1 MGTNPKRQSE
11 KLDTLLKVEASFMLF
26 SNIYLIRLRKHSLY
40 TKWPWVIL
48 KQLDSSPSIDLI
60 G

>member
-11 KLDTLLKVEASFMLF
+11 KLDTLLKVEASLMLF

-40 TKWPWVIL
+40 TKWPYGKKL
-48 KQLDSSPSIDLI
+48 QN
-60 G
+60 